1 MMGGA
6 GPAES
11 MDQGADP
18 QPARFGYRPGLDAIR
33 ALAIAVVV
41 ASHLDGL
48 DDRGALGWPGV
59 TVFFVLSGFLIT
71 RLLLEERAR
80 TGGIDLRSFW
90 RRRAARLLPAAFLVI
105 LVVTLASPSIPRAIA
120 AGTYV
125 TNWVLISGVVILG
138 PLSHYWSLA
147 VEEQFYLLWPL
158 ALPFLVRPRLLLLA
172 ATAITLW
179 RIVQPDLAR
188 ALFATDTRF
197 DALLIGAA
205 AAMVTLPRIR
215 WWWAASPRWCRSRA
229 WHSRSSSRQASAS
242 PW

>member
-48 DDRGALGWPGV
+48 DDRGRPGLARRDR
-59 TVFFVLSGFLIT
+59 VLRPVGLPHHSAAARGAREDWRHRPPLVLAPSGGP
-71 RLLLEERAR
+71 APAA
-80 TGGIDLRSFW
+80 LRSS
-90 RRRAARLLPAAFLVI
+90 VI

-158 ALPFLVRPRLLLLA
+158 ALPFLVP
-172 ATAITLW
+172 
-179 RIVQPDLAR
+179 
-188 ALFATDTRF
+188 
-197 DALLIGAA
+197 AA
-205 AAMVTLPRIR
+205 AP
-215 WWWAASPRWCRSRA
+215 AAWRQPPSRCGG
-229 WHSRSSSRQASAS
+229 SSSPTSLVPCSPPIPASTRC
-242 PW
+242 